1 MSFVKIRAVAGKEFY
16 HLVRDWR
23 SLILAFAIPLS
34 LILLFGYALSLDV
47 EYIKTVIVDQDRTNE
62 SRDFIRHIK
71 SSRYFK
77 IVAQE
82 ESVDAVDRYLDHEET
97 SLAFI
102 IPPGFTKNLDAD
114 RPASIQVIL
123 DASDPNFANTSKG
136 YVNAFISLYNRD
148 LLTDYINRQGMTPIN
163 QPVDGRIRVWFN
175 ENLISRNFIIPGIV
189 AVIIIIA
196 GALLTSLVIAREYEN
211 GTMETLKS
219 LPLGAFDFLVGKM
232 IPYFLIAMTDVM
244 VAIIMGQ
251 VLFNVVMK
259 ESFLIM
265 VSASGLYIMVA
276 LSIGLLLSSVIKN
289 QMIANQTAILI
300 TYLPS
305 FLLSNFV
312 FPISNMPKVLQLITY
327 IVPARYYISI
337 LGDIYMRNAGFTAV
351 WPNYA
356 VLAAIPVALFAIN
369 YLLLKKEGM

>member
-1 MSFVKIRAVAGKEFY
+1 MSIIKIKAVAGKEFY
-16 HLVRDWR
+16 HLIRDYR
-23 SLILAFAIPLS
+23 SLILAFAIPML

-47 EYIKTVIVDQDRTNE
+47 EYIKTVIVDQDRTSV
-62 SRDFIRHIK
+62 SRDFIRNIE

-77 IVAQE
+77 VVAHE
-82 ESVDAVDRYLDHEET
+82 KSPDGIDRYLDREEA
-97 SLAFI
+97 SLGFI
-102 IPPGFTKNLDAD
+102 IPPDFTKNLNAD
-114 RPASIQVIL
+114 RPAPMLIVL

-136 YVNAFISLYNRD
+136 YVSAFISQYNTN
-148 LLTDYINRQGMTPIN
+148 LLAEYINRQGITPLN

-196 GALLTSLVIAREYEN
+196 GALLTSLVVAREYEN

-219 LPLGAFDFLVGKM
+219 LPLGAFDFLAGKM

-259 ESFLIM
+259 AGFLMM
-265 VSASGLYIMVA
+265 VMASSLYILVA
-276 LSIGLLLSSVIKN
+276 LSIGLLLSTVIKN
-289 QMIANQTAILI
+289 QMIANQAAILI

-312 FPISNMPKVLQLITY
+312 FPISNMPKALQVITY
-327 IVPARYYISI
+327 IVPAKYYISI
-337 LGDIYMRNAGFTAV
+337 LGDIYMRNAGFMAV
-351 WPNYA
+351 WPNYV
-356 VLAAIPVALFAIN
+356 VLAAIPVVLFAIN
-369 YLLLKKEGM
+369 YMLLKREGM